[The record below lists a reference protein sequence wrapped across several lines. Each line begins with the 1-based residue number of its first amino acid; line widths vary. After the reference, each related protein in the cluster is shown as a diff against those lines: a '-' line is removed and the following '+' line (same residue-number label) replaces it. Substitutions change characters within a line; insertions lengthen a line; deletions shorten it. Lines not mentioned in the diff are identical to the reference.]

1 MRNDERSAVY
11 VVVRWTMGIAAG
23 LAFCVYAVVLAVMA
37 IPMLPVAIVHTVR
50 KLAGLRT
57 AAPAAQPEMAQTM
70 RLDGVTIQPR
80 ERAEAGAC

>member
-11 VVVRWTMGIAAG
+11 VVVRGMMGIAAG

-37 IPMLPVAIVHTVR
+37 IPMLPVAMV
-50 KLAGLRT
+50 RT
-57 AAPAAQPEMAQTM
+57 ARRLAAPRAVAPAAQPEIAQTM